1 MPIEPTTALEEFA
14 PQPSLL
20 DRIAELEAR
29 VALLAIQVNVMNG
42 KDRDEGVR
50 ISAGDAIGGLALA
63 VLTFGGM
70 FVLWGLS

>member
-1 MPIEPTTALEEFA
+1 MPIEQTTELDEFA
-14 PQPSLL
+14 RPPSLL